1 MQEEARK
8 EAEAQAKRDEA
19 ARAELQA
26 ALAPHR
32 TRSVSFG
39 ASEPGRPAEAGPG
52 PTAPRSGFLAQKQAA
67 AAQASGAGGGPAQAG
82 AEAAAP
88 AAAQAAEF
96 SSEFGSV
103 VDGKWT
109 NAKPPA
115 GIEMFAE
122 IAWKKK
128 QRTAKQEWESANA
141 TIASTTSAPPSLAPA
156 APAPPSGPPSGPPG
170 APAAPAAPSPP
181 DSPSAPSG
189 GASAAAAPA
198 EPPRVCNL
206 EELREGTPDGVDPSR
221 KEAHLSDEDFSSVF
235 KMDKAAF
242 AKMPKW
248 KRDRAKKEAKL
259 Y

>member
-1 MQEEARK
+1 M
-8 EAEAQAKRDEA
+8 
-19 ARAELQA
+19 
-26 ALAPHR
+26 
-32 TRSVSFG
+32 SFG
-39 ASEPGRPAEAGPG
+39 ASEPGWPAEAGPG

-67 AAQASGAGGGPAQAG
+67 AVQASGAAAGAPAQAG
-82 AEAAAP
+82 AEATAP

-96 SSEFGSV
+96 SNEFGSV
-103 VDGKWT
+103 VDGKWV

-181 DSPSAPSG
+181 GSPSAPSG
-189 GASAAAAPA
+189 GASAAAAA
-198 EPPRVCNL
+198 EPARVCGL

-221 KEAHLSDEDFSSVF
+221 KEAHLSDEDFASVF